1 MTAYTNISILPLA
14 GAGGSATLLKR
25 MAKRPSLSTRIIPT
39 ESEGRERDVI

>member
-14 GAGGSATLLKR
+14 GADSSATLLKR
-25 MAKRPSLSTRIIPT
+25 MAKRPSLSAWIIPT